1 MSLKDKMKTIF
12 VPSRYKSGTAYSFR
26 GGDFTF
32 VGGAGTYIGSD
43 GLMKTGSANIPR
55 LDYLNNPEPG
65 LLIEPAKT
73 NLIPYSNPNTW
84 SVNALNRTTNAGVA
98 PDGTTSAP
106 MIWSDGTAD
115 NHYVYYSVSTSTTNY
130 TFSIFVKPLGN
141 PTTFYLYTNNGAGVF
156 CTYDLQAKTTSGNA
170 AAIDPFIDEYPNG
183 WYRVGYSFGASGST
197 MTFRVYPKS
206 ATTAGDGTDKFLVWG
221 GQLEVQ
227 AGSGNYAVTSHIP
240 TNGAT
245 ATRSLTHAVNTINSH
260 NSGTFYLNFKAS
272 SRAPIVYGAIS
283 GATGFQNAI
292 IIENSGSPNALV
304 VNCYNG
310 GTSQISF
317 NALAHNR
324 NQRFKVAV
332 TYQSNEI
339 KVYINGRLY
348 QTDTS
353 ATIPALTGIGL
364 GRWVVSYNSDR
375 PAGTIYEAMHSEE
388 VLCQEEAEAL
398 TAYDDYEEMVDRN
411 GLTWEAST
419 ITNNRLSELAA
430 L

>member
-43 GLMKTGSANIPR
+43 GLVKSGTANVPR

-73 NLIPYSNPNTW
+73 NLIADSNPNTW
-84 SVNALNRTTNAGVA
+84 SLSALNRTTSHGVA

-106 MIWSDGTAD
+106 LIWSDGSTAS
-115 NHYVYYSVSTSTTNY
+115 HYIYYSSSTSTTNY

-141 PTTFYLYTNNGAGVF
+141 PTTFYLYTNNGSGVY
-156 CTYDLQAKTTSGNA
+156 CTYDLQAKTTSGNNA
-170 AAIDPFIDEYPNG
+170 AVDPFIDVYPNG

-197 MTFRVYPKS
+197 MTFRVQPKS
-206 ATTAGDGTDKFLVWG
+206 STAAGDGTDRFLIWG

-245 ATRSLTHAVNTINSH
+245 ATRAVTHGVNTINSH
-260 NSGTFYLNFKAS
+260 TAGTFYMNFKT
-272 SRAPIVYGAIS
+272 SRRTPIVYGSIA

-292 IIENSGSPNALV
+292 IIENSGSINNLIV
-304 VNCYNG
+304 TCYNG
-310 GTSQISF
+310 GTSQMSMTSF
-317 NALAHNR
+317 PHFATKR
-324 NQRFKVAV
+324 MKVAI
-332 TYQSNEI
+332 TYQTNEI
-339 KVYINGRLY
+339 KVYINGVLY
-348 QTDTS
+348 HTDTS

-364 GRWVVSYNSDR
+364 GRWVASPNTDR
-375 PAGTIYEAMHSEE
+375 ASGTIYEVMHSEE
-388 VLCQEEAEAL
+388 VLCEDEAKSL
-398 TAYDDYEEMVDRN
+398 TAYDDYEELVDRN
-411 GLTWEAST
+411 ELTWESST